1 MDGTMSNVFSRNG
14 LLWIA
19 QVLLGLFFILASG
32 APKLLLP
39 AESLPMPIPLPQA
52 FLYFVGTCEVLGG
65 LGLILPGL
73 TRVQPRLT
81 VITAYSLA
89 LLTVCA
95 CVYQFLGS
103 QPVNGLMALGFGAI
117 ALTIAVGRTR
127 IPLGSRDARVIAA
140 AA

>member
-1 MDGTMSNVFSRNG
+1 MRNVFSRNG

-19 QVLLGLFFILASG
+19 QVLLGLFFIVASG

-39 AESLPMPIPLPQA
+39 AASLPMPIPLPQA

-81 VITAYSLA
+81 VVAAYCLA
-89 LLTVCA
+89 TLAVCA
-95 CVYQFLGS
+95 CVYQVLGN
-103 QPVNGLMALGFGAI
+103 QPVNGALALMFGAV
-117 ALTIAVGRTR
+117 ALTIAIGRSR
-127 IPLGSRDARVIAA
+127 LPLRARQTLSVSPAA
-140 AA
+140 A